1 MLQGILWLFDDP
13 ISDLLLVGI
22 LVSVV
27 LHFREM
33 KLLQKRTNQLAL
45 QVSEL
50 KMLIRTISVVDHTAL
65 LLPMAPDD
73 TTQAVH
79 SNRTDALV
87 S

>member
-1 MLQGILWLFDDP
+1 M
-13 ISDLLLVGI
+13 LLVGI

-33 KLLQKRTNQLAL
+33 KLLQKRTNDLAL

-50 KMLIRTISVVDHTAL
+50 KMLIRTMSVVDHTPL
-65 LLPMAPDD
+65 LLPMALSDSP
-73 TTQAVH
+73 QAVH
-79 SNRTDALV
+79 PNRTDALV

>member
-1 MLQGILWLFDDP
+1 
-13 ISDLLLVGI
+13 
-22 LVSVV
+22 
-27 LHFREM
+27 M

-50 KMLIRTISVVDHTAL
+50 KMLIKTISAIDHTHL
-65 LLPMAPDD
+65 LLPETPTD
-73 TTQAVH
+73 TAQAVH